1 MFSFSRSRRTIL
13 IVLTAATVLLLLRDP
28 LRHALFAFRFAASLK
43 ALSVGHSGHPTDV
56 KEASVRRQVGN
67 REYEAL
73 VYHPAQRQAATAIV
87 LVAGLSELGCYHP
100 RLVALSR
107 SLAAQGL
114 MIVTPDVR
122 EFREFRISARPID
135 QILFWYRQVPQLP
148 GGANVEKT
156 GLAGISYSGTIA
168 LIAAARPEI
177 RDTVSFIVAVGPYS
191 NLLRC
196 ARNWFAATPGLASSE
211 YYPTRFYA
219 KWIIMLAALDMVRDE
234 KERQFLQKVLE
245 NLLLQKT
252 VPQPGP
258 LTAQGKRWYELAV
271 MAENRSD
278 EVLSRQI
285 EQHLVSNM
293 YSELDPMEVL
303 GRIKPPVYLIHG
315 AYDDLIPPQE
325 SLDLHR
331 QLSDSHLLIT
341 PFLSHTHPTDIPM
354 PLRQKIKAAFEAL
367 AFCYEFSQELI

>member
-122 EFREFRISARPID
+122 EFRSSGYRPGRLIRFCSGKDRCRSFLEGRMWKRPVSRAYRIQER
-135 QILFWYRQVPQLP
+135 
-148 GGANVEKT
+148 
-156 GLAGISYSGTIA
+156 
-168 LIAAARPEI
+168 
-177 RDTVSFIVAVGPYS
+177 
-191 NLLRC
+191 LR
-196 ARNWFAATPGLASSE
+196 
-211 YYPTRFYA
+211 
-219 KWIIMLAALDMVRDE
+219 
-234 KERQFLQKVLE
+234 
-245 NLLLQKT
+245 
-252 VPQPGP
+252 
-258 LTAQGKRWYELAV
+258 
-271 MAENRSD
+271 
-278 EVLSRQI
+278 
-285 EQHLVSNM
+285 
-293 YSELDPMEVL
+293 
-303 GRIKPPVYLIHG
+303 
-315 AYDDLIPPQE
+315 
-325 SLDLHR
+325 
-331 QLSDSHLLIT
+331 
-341 PFLSHTHPTDIPM
+341 
-354 PLRQKIKAAFEAL
+354 
-367 AFCYEFSQELI
+367 